1 MNYPVKRSSLAIIA
15 AVAVLGGSAAEGQA
29 IRTNAG
35 FSSQVLAANDDGSA
49 ALYPMGFTINFFG
62 KTRSSA
68 YVNNNGNIT
77 FDSSLAT
84 YTPFGL
90 DSTQREIIAPFF
102 ADVDTRN
109 PASKLVTYGQD
120 TVNGHKAFAAN
131 YVNVGYYAAHA
142 DKLNSFQVVV
152 IDRSDSGAGNFDL
165 EFNYAKIQWETGDAS
180 GGVGGYG
187 GTPAV
192 VGWSNGTGDP
202 GTSYQLPGSFISG
215 AFLDGGPYA
224 LVNQTV
230 NAAVGGQTGQTT
242 PILGRLMFRARD
254 GVISPGLTITS
265 SNLPDATVGTSY
277 TTSLTATG
285 ANPPFQW
292 TMLPDVTGAP
302 GLSLS
307 ADGTYRGVPTAPGTY
322 SFTLSV
328 TASDDDGP
336 VTAYQRGS
344 ITVRPGA
351 VTILNTCP
359 LQDGTVGSPYAIT
372 LQATGSSSG
381 YRWSV
386 DDPYSLPPGVGLSP
400 AGQLA
405 GTPMSPGTYIFN
417 LRAGTIALSTTQAA
431 QSLCR
436 TTVQP
441 AAVQMTSG
449 CALPN
454 ATVGVPYAEVL
465 STAGGYAPY
474 RYSLVGQLPPGLA
487 LTQDGVVAGT
497 PLFANASS
505 FQVGVTDSRGGQTSQ
520 ACSVT
525 VNPPAFNLTQV
536 CPLPAAVTG
545 APYNQTLPP
554 GYVWSLSGTLPTGLS
569 LTPDGNI
576 SGTPMS
582 ADLARF
588 LLIATD
594 PNGNPAAQICSL
606 AVTRGPLAV
615 TGCPL
620 PDAASGQSY
629 QASLSALGGS
639 APYTFTASGS
649 LPPGISVSPSG
660 FVSGS
665 STAGGSYPVNV
676 TVREAYGQTFTQAC
690 NLNVTPSVLHITS
703 ACPLPEAQLGQSYA
717 ARVQAAGGV
726 APYQFEF
733 LGYLPQGLQS
743 ASDGTL
749 SGTPTA
755 LGGDAFLV
763 NVTDSQNKT
772 ITAPCSLGVGLPAVP
787 QISITGL
794 PATAQPAA
802 TNISATAQLAA
813 AYTQPIYGQFTL
825 NVLPNAQSSQGAAN
839 QADPR
844 LRFANGQTAM
854 YFVIPAGSTQ
864 FKLPLVSTGTVA
876 STVIVSLVNV
886 GSSGVPLPL
895 HPTPVIFSIPP
906 SAPVVTS
913 ACYTPTSTGVNVQ
926 LNGYST
932 TRELTQANVTIGSSS
947 FQTNVS
953 GIAAAYFSAPQ
964 TIRAG
969 GSFSLTLPYQ
979 VDLGTHNTIGSVTIN
994 LSNTVGAAGSRT
1006 IQACQ

>member
-1 MNYPVKRSSLAIIA
+1 MKRSSFAIIA
-15 AVAVLGGSAAEGQA
+15 TIAVLGGSALEGQA
-29 IRTNAG
+29 IRTTSG
-35 FSSQVLAANDDGSA
+35 FTSRVLAANDDLSA
-49 ALYPMGFTINFFG
+49 PLEPMGFSINFFG
-62 KTRSSA
+62 KTRSAA

-77 FDSSLAT
+77 FDGALAT

-90 DSTQREIIAPFF
+90 DSTQHEIIGPFF

-109 PASKLVTYGQD
+109 PASGLVTYGQD
-120 TVNGHKAFAAN
+120 TVNGHKAFGAN
-131 YVNVGYYAAHA
+131 YINVGYYASHA
-142 DKLNSFQVVV
+142 DKLNSFQVVL

-202 GTSYQLPGSFISG
+202 GTSYQLPGSLISG

-224 LVNQTV
+224 LVRQTV
-230 NAAVGGQTGQTT
+230 NAVVSGQTGAV
-242 PILGRLMFRARD
+242 LGRLTFRARD
-254 GVISPGLTITS
+254 GVISPGLSITS
-265 SNLPDATVGTSY
+265 AILPDATVGTRY
-277 TTSLTATG
+277 TTSLTASG

-292 TMLPDVTGAP
+292 TMLPDVTAPP

-307 ADGTYRGVPTAPGTY
+307 ADGTYTGVPTVPGTY

-328 TASDDDGP
+328 TATDDDGP

-344 ITVRPGA
+344 LTVRTGA
-351 VTILNTCP
+351 VSILNVCP
-359 LQDGTVGSPYAIT
+359 LQDGTVGSPYAVT
-372 LQATGSSSG
+372 LRATGGSSG

-386 DDPYSLPPGVGLSP
+386 DDPYSLPPGVGLS
-400 AGQLA
+400 ASGHLA
-405 GTPMSPGTYIFN
+405 GTPLSPGTYIFN
-417 LRAGTIALSTTQAA
+417 LRASTIALSTTQPA

-436 TTVQP
+436 MTVQP

-454 ATVGVPYAEVL
+454 ATVGVPYAQVL

-474 RYSLVGQLPPGLA
+474 RYSLEGQLPPGLA
-487 LTQDGVVAGT
+487 LTPDGLVAGT
-497 PLFANASS
+497 PLFANTSS
-505 FQVGVTDSRGGQTSQ
+505 FQVDVTDSRGGQTSQ
-520 ACSVT
+520 GCSVA
-525 VNPPAFNLTQV
+525 VNPPAFNLTQI

-554 GYVWSLSGTLPTGLS
+554 GYVWSLSGTLPAGLT
-569 LTPDGNI
+569 LTPDGSI

-582 ADLARF
+582 AKLSQF

-594 PNGNPAAQICSL
+594 PNGNPAGQVCSL

-629 QASLSALGGS
+629 QASLNALGGS
-639 APYTFTASGS
+639 APYTFTSAGS
-649 LPPGISVSPSG
+649 LPPGITLWPNG
-660 FVSGS
+660 QVSGS
-665 STAGGSYPVNV
+665 STAAGSYPFDV
-676 TVREAYGQTFTQAC
+676 TAREAYGQTSTQAC

-703 ACPLPEAQLGQSYA
+703 ACPLPDAQLGQSYSA
-717 ARVQAAGGV
+717 QVQAAGGV
-726 APYQFEF
+726 APYQFDF
-733 LGYLPQGLQS
+733 LGYLPNGLQS

-763 NVTDSQNKT
+763 QVTDSQSKT
-772 ITAPCSLGVGLPAVP
+772 ITAPCSVGVGLPAVP
-787 QISITGL
+787 QIRITGL
-794 PATAQPAA
+794 PATVQPAA
-802 TNISATAQLAA
+802 TNIAVTAQLAA
-813 AYTQPIYGQFTL
+813 AYTQPIYGQATL
-825 NVLPNAQSSQGAAN
+825 NVLPNTQSTQGAAN

-844 LRFANGQTAM
+844 LRFTNGQTAM
-854 YFVIPAGSTQ
+854 YFVIPTGSRQVT
-864 FKLPLVSTGTVA
+864 LPLVSTGTVA
-876 STVIVSLVNV
+876 STVIVSLANL
-886 GSSGVPLPL
+886 GSSSVPLPL
-895 HPTPVIFSIPP
+895 HPTPVIFTIPP
-906 SAPVVTS
+906 AAPVITS
-913 ACYTPTSTGVNVQ
+913 ACYTPTQTGVNVQ
-926 LNGYST
+926 VNGYST
-932 TRELTQANVTIGSSS
+932 TRELTQANVTIGTNNK
-947 FQTNVS
+947 FQTEVS
-953 GIAAAYFSAPQ
+953 GIAAAYFSAPE

-969 GSFSLTLPYQ
+969 GSFALTLPYQ
-979 VDLGTHNTIGSVTIN
+979 VDIGTNNTIGPVTLN

>member
-1 MNYPVKRSSLAIIA
+1 MSCSMSRSSLAIIVTA
-15 AVAVLGGSAAEGQA
+15 AVVGCSAAEGQA

-35 FSSQVLAANDDGSA
+35 FNTKSIPANDDGSA
-49 ALYPMGFTINFFG
+49 PLEPIGFTINFFG
-62 KTRSSA
+62 KTRGSA

-109 PASKLVTYGQD
+109 PVSKLVTYGQD
-120 TVNGHKAFAAN
+120 TVNGHKAFGAN
-131 YVNVGYYAAHA
+131 FINVGYYAVHA
-142 DKLNSFQVVV
+142 DKLNSFQVVL
-152 IDRSDSGAGNFDL
+152 IDRSETGAGNFDL

-180 GGVGGYG
+180 GGVSGYG

-202 GTSYQLPGSFISG
+202 GTSYQLPGSLQSG

-230 NAAVGGQTGQTT
+230 NAVVSGPTTAVQ
-242 PILGRLMFRARD
+242 GRLTFRARD
-254 GVISPGLTITS
+254 GVLSPGLSITS
-265 SNLPDATVGTSY
+265 SVLPDATVGTTY
-277 TTSLTATG
+277 TTLFSATG
-285 ANPPFQW
+285 ANAPFQW
-292 TMLPDVTGAP
+292 ALLPDVTTPP
-302 GLSLS
+302 GLTLS
-307 ADGTYRGVPTAPGTY
+307 ADGTYKGVPTQPGTY

-328 TASDDDGP
+328 TANTDDGQ

-344 ITVRPGA
+344 ITVHPGA

-359 LQDGTVGSPYAIT
+359 LQGGTVGSPYSVT
-372 LQATGSSSG
+372 LQARGSSSG
-381 YRWSV
+381 YLWSV
-386 DDPYSLPPGVGLSP
+386 DDPYSLPPGIGLSP

-405 GTPMSPGTYIFN
+405 GTPMSAGTYIFN
-417 LRAGTIALSTTQAA
+417 LRASTISLSTTRPA

-436 TTVQP
+436 MTVQP
-441 AAVQMTSG
+441 SAVQMTSG

-454 ATVGVPYAEVL
+454 ATVGVPYAQLL
-465 STAGGYAPY
+465 STSGGYAPY
-474 RYSLVGQLPPGLA
+474 RYSLVGQLPTGLA
-487 LTQDGVVAGT
+487 LTSDGLVAGT
-497 PLFANASS
+497 PVFENASS
-505 FQVGVTDSRGGQTSQ
+505 FEVDVADSRGGHTSQ

-525 VNPPAFNLTQV
+525 VSAPAFNLPSV

-545 APYNQTLPP
+545 TAYNKTLPP
-554 GYVWSLSGTLPTGLS
+554 GYVWSLSGTLPAGLT
-569 LTPDGNI
+569 LTPDGSL

-582 ADLARF
+582 ASLSQF

-594 PNGNPAAQICSL
+594 PNGNPASQICSL
-606 AVTRGPLAV
+606 AVTRGSLAV

-620 PDAASGQSY
+620 PAASAGQSY
-629 QASLSALGGS
+629 QANINALGGS
-639 APYTFTASGS
+639 GPYTFTAAGS
-649 LPPGISVSPSG
+649 LPPGISVSPNG

-665 STAGGSYPVNV
+665 STAGGSYPFDV
-676 TVREAYGQTFTQAC
+676 TVRDSNGQTFTQAC
-690 NLNVTPSVLHITS
+690 NLNVTPSVLHVTT
-703 ACPLPEAQLGQSYA
+703 ACPLPDARLGQSYSA
-717 ARVQAAGGV
+717 QLQASGGV

-733 LGYLPQGLQS
+733 FGYLPDGLQA

-755 LGGDAFLV
+755 LGGDAFQV
-763 NVTDSQNKT
+763 AVTDSQNKT
-772 ITAPCSLGVGLPAVP
+772 VTSPCSVGVGLPAVP

-794 PATAQPAA
+794 PATVQPAA
-802 TNISATAQLAA
+802 TNIAVTAQLAA

-825 NVLPNAQSSQGAAN
+825 DVLPNTQSSQGAAN

-844 LRFANGQTAM
+844 LRFANGQTSM
-854 YFVIPAGSTQ
+854 YFVIPPGTT
-864 FKLPLVSTGTVA
+864 KITLPLVSTGTVA
-876 STVIVSLVNV
+876 SIVIVSLVNV

-895 HPTPVIFSIPP
+895 HPSPVIFSIAPA
-906 SAPVVTS
+906 APVITS
-913 ACYTPTSTGVNVQ
+913 ACYTVTQTGVNVQ
-926 LNGYST
+926 VNGYST
-932 TRELTQANVTIGSSS
+932 TRELTQANVTIGTST
-947 FQTNVS
+947 FKTDVS

-969 GSFSLTLPYQ
+969 GSFALTLPYQ
-979 VDLGTHNTIGSVTIN
+979 VDIGSNNSISSATMN

>member
-1 MNYPVKRSSLAIIA
+1 MKRLSFVVFAT
-15 AVAVLGGSAAEGQA
+15 VAVLGGSAAEGQA

-35 FSSQVLAANDDGSA
+35 FNSKVLPANDDESA
-49 ALYPMGFTINFFG
+49 PLEPMGFTINFFG
-62 KTRSSA
+62 KTRSSV

-90 DSTQREIIAPFF
+90 DSTQREIIGPFF

-109 PASKLVTYGQD
+109 PASKLVTYGED
-120 TVNGHKAFAAN
+120 TVNGHKAFGAN
-131 YVNVGYYAAHA
+131 YINVGYYASHA
-142 DKLNSFQVVV
+142 DKLNSFQVVL

-202 GTSYQLPGSFISG
+202 GTSYQLPGSLISG

-224 LVNQTV
+224 LVRQTV
-230 NAAVGGQTGQTT
+230 NAVVSSQTGAV
-242 PILGRLMFRARD
+242 LGRLLFRARD
-254 GVISPGLTITS
+254 GVISPGLSITS
-265 SNLPDATVGTSY
+265 SNLPDATVGTRY

-292 TMLPDVTGAP
+292 TMLPDVTGVP
-302 GLSLS
+302 GLALS
-307 ADGTYRGVPTAPGTY
+307 ADGTYTGIPTVPGTY

-328 TASDDDGP
+328 TATDDDGP

-344 ITVRPGA
+344 ITVRPSG
-351 VTILNTCP
+351 VTILNACP
-359 LQDGTVGSPYAIT
+359 LQDGTVGSPYFVT
-372 LQATGSSSG
+372 LRATGGSSG
-381 YRWSV
+381 FLWSV
-386 DDPYSLPPGVGLSP
+386 DDPYSLPPGVGLSLS
-400 AGQLA
+400 GHLA
-405 GTPMSPGTYIFN
+405 GTPLSPGTYIFN
-417 LRAGTIALSTTQAA
+417 LRASTIALSTTQPA
-431 QSLCR
+431 QSLCKM
-436 TTVQP
+436 TVQP

-454 ATVGVPYAEVL
+454 ATVGVPYAQVL

-487 LTQDGVVAGT
+487 LTPDGLVAGT
-497 PLFANASS
+497 PLFGNTVS

-545 APYNQTLPP
+545 AAYNQTLPP
-554 GYVWSLSGTLPTGLS
+554 GYVWSLSGTLPAGLT
-569 LTPDGNI
+569 LTPDGTI

-582 ADLARF
+582 GNLSRF

-594 PNGNPAAQICSL
+594 PNGNPAAQVCSL

-629 QASLSALGGS
+629 QASLNALGGS
-639 APYTFTASGS
+639 SPYTFTSAGS
-649 LPPGISVSPSG
+649 LPPGITVWPNG
-660 FVSGS
+660 LVSGS
-665 STAGGSYPVNV
+665 STAAGSYPFNV

-690 NLNVTPSVLHITS
+690 SLNVAPSVLHVTS
-703 ACPLPEAQLGQSYA
+703 ACPLPDAKLGQSYSA
-717 ARVQAAGGV
+717 QVQAVGGV
-726 APYQFEF
+726 APYQFAF
-733 LGYLPQGLQS
+733 LGYLPDGLQS
-743 ASDGTL
+743 ASDGRL

-763 NVTDSQNKT
+763 QVTDSQNTT
-772 ITAPCSLGVGLPAVP
+772 ITAPCSVSVGLPAVP

-794 PATAQPAA
+794 PATVQPAA
-802 TNISATAQLAA
+802 TNIAVTAQLAA
-813 AYTQPIYGQFTL
+813 AYTQPIYGQITL
-825 NVLPNAQSSQGAAN
+825 NVLPNTQSSQGAAN

-844 LRFANGQTAM
+844 LRFANGQTAVN
-854 YFVIPAGSTQ
+854 FVIPTGSKQVT
-864 FKLPLVSTGTVA
+864 LPLVSSGTVA
-876 STVIVSLVNV
+876 STVIVSLVNL

-895 HPTPVIFSIPP
+895 HPTPVIFSIAPA
-906 SAPVVTS
+906 APVITS
-913 ACYTPTSTGVNVQ
+913 ACYTTTSNGVNVQ
-926 LNGYST
+926 VNGYST
-932 TRELTQANVTIGSSS
+932 TRELTQANVTIGPST
-947 FQTNVS
+947 FQTDVS
-953 GIAAAYFSAPQ
+953 GIAASYFSAPQ

-969 GSFSLTLPYQ
+969 GSFALTLPYQ
-979 VDLGTHNTIGSVTIN
+979 VDIGSNNTIGSVTMN
-994 LSNTVGAAGSRT
+994 LSNTVGGAGSRT

>member
-1 MNYPVKRSSLAIIA
+1 MSIPMKRLSFVIA
-15 AVAVLGGSAAEGQA
+15 TFAVLGGSAAEGQA

-35 FSSQVLAANDDGSA
+35 FNSKVLAANDDLSA
-49 ALYPMGFTINFFG
+49 PLEPMGFTINFFG
-62 KTRSSA
+62 KSRSST

-109 PASKLVTYGQD
+109 PVSKLVTYGQD
-120 TVNGHKAFAAN
+120 TVNGHKAFGAN
-131 YVNVGYYAAHA
+131 YINVGYYASHA
-142 DKLNSFQVVV
+142 DKLNSFQVVL

-202 GTSYQLPGSFISG
+202 GTSYQLPGSLQSG

-224 LVNQTV
+224 LVRQTV
-230 NAAVGGQTGQTT
+230 NAVVSSPTTAVQ
-242 PILGRLMFRARD
+242 GRLTFRARD
-254 GVISPGLTITS
+254 GVLSPGLSITS
-265 SNLPDATVGTSY
+265 SVLPDATVGTTY
-277 TTSLTATG
+277 TTLFTATG
-285 ANPPFQW
+285 ANAPFQW
-292 TMLPDVTGAP
+292 ALLPDVTAPP

-307 ADGTYRGVPTAPGTY
+307 ADGTYTGVPTVPGTY

-328 TASDDDGP
+328 TATDDDGP

-359 LQDGTVGSPYAIT
+359 LQDGTVGSPYSVT
-372 LQATGSSSG
+372 LRASGGSSG
-381 YRWSV
+381 YLWSV
-386 DDPYSLPPGVGLSP
+386 DDPYSLPPGVGLSL
-400 AGQLA
+400 AGHLA
-405 GTPMSPGTYIFN
+405 GTPLSPGTYIFN
-417 LRAGTIALSTTQAA
+417 LRAGTIALSTTKQA

-436 TTVQP
+436 MTVQP

-449 CALPN
+449 CALPG
-454 ATVGVPYAEVL
+454 ATVGVPYAQLL

-474 RYSLVGQLPPGLA
+474 RYSLVGQLPVGLA
-487 LTQDGVVAGT
+487 LTPDGLVAGT
-497 PLFANASS
+497 PLFENASS
-505 FQVGVTDSRGGQTSQ
+505 FEVDVADSRGGQTSQ

-525 VNPPAFNLTQV
+525 VNAPAFNLPSV

-545 APYNQTLPP
+545 AAYNQTLPP
-554 GYVWSLSGTLPTGLS
+554 GYVWSLSGTLPAGLT
-569 LTPDGNI
+569 LTPDGSL

-582 ADLARF
+582 ASLSQF

-594 PNGNPAAQICSL
+594 PNGNPASQICSL
-606 AVTRGPLAV
+606 AVTRGSLAV

-620 PDAASGQSY
+620 PAASAGESY
-629 QASLSALGGS
+629 QANINALGGS
-639 APYTFTASGS
+639 GPYTFTASGS

-660 FVSGS
+660 FVGGS
-665 STAGGSYPVNV
+665 STAAGSYPFNV

-690 NLNVTPSVLHITS
+690 NLNVTPAVLHITS
-703 ACPLPEAQLGQSYA
+703 ACPLPDAQLGQSYA

-763 NVTDSQNKT
+763 QVTDSQSKT
-772 ITAPCSLGVGLPAVP
+772 ISAPCSVGVGLPAVP

-794 PATAQPAA
+794 PATVQPAA
-802 TNISATAQLAA
+802 TNIAVTAQLAA
-813 AYTQPIYGQFTL
+813 AYTQPIYGQITL
-825 NVLPNAQSSQGAAN
+825 NVLPNTQSSQGAAN

-844 LRFANGQTAM
+844 LRFANGQTAVN
-854 YFVIPAGSTQ
+854 FVIPPGSKQVT
-864 FKLPLVSTGTVA
+864 LPLVSTGTVA
-876 STVIVSLVNV
+876 STVIVSLVNL

-895 HPTPVIFSIPP
+895 HPTPVIFGIAP
-906 SAPVVTS
+906 SAPVITS
-913 ACYTPTSTGVNVQ
+913 ACYTTTSTGVNVQ
-926 LNGYST
+926 VNGYST
-932 TRELTQANVTIGSSS
+932 TRELTQANVTIGTNT
-947 FQTNVS
+947 FQTDVS

-969 GSFSLTLPYQ
+969 GSFALTLPYQ
-979 VDLGTHNTIGSVTIN
+979 VDIGSNNTIGSVTIN
-994 LSNTVGAAGSRT
+994 LSNTVGGAGSRT